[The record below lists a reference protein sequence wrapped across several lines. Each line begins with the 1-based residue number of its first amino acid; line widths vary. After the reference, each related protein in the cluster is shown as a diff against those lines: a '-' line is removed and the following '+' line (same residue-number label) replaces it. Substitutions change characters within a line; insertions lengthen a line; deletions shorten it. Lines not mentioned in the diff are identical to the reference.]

1 MDGVMETK
9 FIKVG
14 TSLGVIIPGIVAK
27 NYDLKNGTK
36 IEIELKNGFL
46 VIKKKSSV
54 REGWDEAFA
63 QYAKEGED
71 DMLLPDHLDAETERL
86 L

>member
-1 MDGVMETK
+1 METK
-9 FIKVG
+9 IIKVG

-71 DMLLPDHLDAETERL
+71 DMLLPDHLDAGTERL

>member
-1 MDGVMETK
+1 METK
-9 FIKVG
+9 IIKVG

-27 NYDLKNGTK
+27 DYDLKNGTK

-46 VIKKKSSV
+46 VIRKKSSV

-63 QYAKEGED
+63 RYAKESED

>member
-1 MDGVMETK
+1 METK